1 MEVARK
7 EKNLCLLFYHPLPS
21 PAEKLNINLQ
31 KWRIRK
37 VAQMKATKGIL
48 ILTKKFHQ
56 KRVLHAS
63 KIDVQSLVNQKT
75 LHSQTLKEFF

>member
-1 MEVARK
+1 
-7 EKNLCLLFYHPLPS
+7 
-21 PAEKLNINLQ
+21 
-31 KWRIRK
+31 
-37 VAQMKATKGIL
+37 MKATKGIL

-75 LHSQTLKEFF
+75 LHSQTLKEFFLRNEILGLKWEELLELKLEVFLELKLTESNKFTVQ